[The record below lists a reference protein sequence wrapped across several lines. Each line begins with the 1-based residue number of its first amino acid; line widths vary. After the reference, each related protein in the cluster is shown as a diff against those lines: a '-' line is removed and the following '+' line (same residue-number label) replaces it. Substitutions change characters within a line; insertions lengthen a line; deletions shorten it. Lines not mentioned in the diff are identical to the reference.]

1 MQGWALAIEEEREKE
16 QMVRVA
22 KGTRSTCA
30 ETKAIT
36 KATAHRHGHTDTDTD
51 TYTDTDRQRERET
64 HTNTRTQTHAHKHTQ
79 THTHTHKHTR
89 VLLGRYRIQRGT
101 IGGKS

>member
-1 MQGWALAIEEEREKE
+1 MAIEEEREKE

-51 TYTDTDRQRERET
+51 TYTDTD
-64 HTNTRTQTHAHKHTQ
+64 THALTNSLPHSGNGSWP
-79 THTHTHKHTR
+79 
-89 VLLGRYRIQRGT
+89 VNMLRIVSPSEYT
-101 IGGKS
+101 SDAAEL